1 MQNRG
6 IKEENNERIFMEQ
19 NENQH
24 LLGKIPLFSRG
35 RTKKLYHCSC

>member
-6 IKEENNERIFMEQ
+6 IKEENNEKIFMEQ

-24 LLGKIPLFSRG
+24 LLGKIPLLSRG
-35 RTKKLYHCSC
+35 RTK